1 MASYKISY
9 QWLPVFDKYRY
20 RPLPISVD
28 FLQNVF
34 DVIFLLVFIWYWNW
48 GPLLVVL
55 YYVIETLVMCLF
67 TSIKW
72 WKSNA
77 ALSDDM
83 VLSTSTFKTIAI
95 LTLCT
100 VVGIF
105 SYGQISAIH
114 DVLGMVMEL
123 PSWDVIVRDEQQF
136 IIGIVAIVLQQ
147 TMEYY
152 KYQLQFKNA
161 EAELLT
167 SIMTPVLR
175 IFVQQ
180 FAVMLGIFAVLLVSL
195 IDLKM
200 AAIMIAL
207 ILGLIKMVFGQLQLI
222 MVEK

>member
-20 RPLPISVD
+20 GPLPVSVD

-34 DVIFLLVFIWYWNW
+34 DIVFLLVFIWYWNW
-48 GPLLVVL
+48 DPLLVVL
-55 YYVIETLVMCLF
+55 YYVIETLIMCLF

-72 WKSNA
+72 GKSNA
-77 ALSDDM
+77 KLSVDM
-83 VLSTSTFKTIAI
+83 VLSAVTLKTIAI

-105 SYGQISAIH
+105 SYGQISAVH
-114 DVLGMVMEL
+114 DMLGMRMAL
-123 PSWDVIVRDEQQF
+123 PSWEVMMRDEKQF
-136 IIGIVAIVLQQ
+136 MIGVVAIVLQQ
-147 TMEYY
+147 AMEYY

-167 SIMTPVLR
+167 SVLTPVLR

-180 FAVMLGIFAVLLVSL
+180 FAVMLALFALLLVSF
-195 IDLKM
+195 IDLRI
-200 AAIMIAL
+200 ASIMIAL
-207 ILGLIKMVFGQLQLI
+207 LIGLIKIVFGQLQLI
-222 MVEK
+222 VVEK